1 MLSYYKARYILDYSL
16 FLQLFR
22 DCYSFVSSRLDNDSS
37 THSFEHTLRVIDLCY
52 SIGVK
57 LHAFI
62 DVCLLSALFH
72 DVARPEESKTGECH
86 AELGSR
92 IAFDFLSE
100 RGFPDLAE
108 EVRLNILEHRFSKSR
123 EPTSIEGKILQ
134 DADML
139 DALGSIGLFRVI
151 SFSLEHNRD
160 IDEMLL
166 HFDEKLFLLPS
177 RMHFRFTQKLAKR
190 RLKILKKFYSQI
202 KAETSFSITQELV
215 DN

>member
-1 MLSYYKARYILDYSL
+1 MISHYKAKYIKDYSL
-16 FLQLFR
+16 FLKIFKEG
-22 DCYSFVSSRLDNDSS
+22 YSFVSSKLDNDSS
-37 THSFEHTLRVIDLCY
+37 THSLEHTIRVIDLCY

-57 LHAFI
+57 LHVFL

-86 AELGSR
+86 AEMGSK

-108 EVRLNILEHRFSKSR
+108 EVRVNILEHRFSKSR

-166 HFDEKLFLLPS
+166 HFDDKLFLLPS
-177 RMHFRFTQKLAKR
+177 RMHFCFTKRLARR
-190 RLKILKKFYSQI
+190 RLKILKQFYNQI
-202 KAETSFSITQELV
+202 KDETSFSITQGLIG
-215 DN
+215 N